1 MVEPGP
7 IITAMRRV
15 EPAPGMPANGAVARF
30 DCAVGGI
37 LLLGM
42 KLHRLPD
49 GSLRVP
55 NVTAG
60 GSGKPR
66 RGIIIQA
73 DALRAAILAAALVA
87 LDAMPEP
94 DSQEPRRY
102 RGRRAG

>member
-1 MVEPGP
+1 MAEPAP
-7 IITAMRRV
+7 TITAMRRV
-15 EPAPGMPANGAVARF
+15 EPAPGMPASGAVARF

-42 KLHRLPD
+42 KLHRSQN

-60 GSGKPR
+60 GSGKPT
-66 RGIIIQA
+66 RGVVIQA

-87 LDAMPEP
+87 YDAMPEP

>member
-1 MVEPGP
+1 MADLAP
-7 IITAMRRV
+7 IITAVRRV
-15 EPAPGMPANGAVARF
+15 EAAPGMPANGAVARF

-42 KLHRLPD
+42 KLHRLQD
-49 GSLRVP
+49 GSMRVP

-66 RGIIIQA
+66 RGVVIQA
-73 DALRAAILAAALVA
+73 DALRAAILDAPIVA
-87 LDAMPEP
+87 FDAMPEP